1 MDMEYEGE
9 QSEEFEDFE
18 ELDEENHCAQLFF
31 QPDHTAGDVPMNA
44 QQYLTMVREEAK
56 GLDDVTCA
64 SPSKRMNTMSSN
76 IASLFEPST
85 TSRLEHIP
93 SQEWE
98 QNFLRVYEKLRS
110 DVSRGLNMSSPNA
123 RLARSPSTWCNLFSK
138 EEAPS
143 TASLISKILHID
155 IEPGLEALE
164 MDCAGMDGDG
174 SFSID
179 LRRARWFYAF
189 LTRLQTPVMGDTIS
203 TIRSL
208 IKGCIKYRLRLEA
221 DNEVVPMITNL
232 VTISRLVFGQG
243 DLK

>member
-1 MDMEYEGE
+1 MEYDGE

-18 ELDEENHCAQLFF
+18 ELDEENNNAQLFF
-31 QPDHTAGDVPMNA
+31 QPEPAPGEVPMNA

-56 GLDDVTCA
+56 GLDDVTYA

-85 TSRLEHIP
+85 NSRLEHIP

-98 QNFLRVYEKLRS
+98 QNFLRVYEKLRN
-110 DVSRGLNMSSPNA
+110 DVSRGLHLTAPSTMQ
-123 RLARSPSTWCNLFSK
+123 ARSPSTWCDLFSK

-143 TASLISKILHID
+143 TASLISKIRHID

-164 MDCAGMDGDG
+164 MDCEGMEGEG

-179 LRRARWFYAF
+179 LRRARWFYAL

-208 IKGCIKYRLRLEA
+208 IKGCINYRLSLDA

>member
-1 MDMEYEGE
+1 MDAEYDYE
-9 QSEEFEDFE
+9 QSEEEFEDFE
-18 ELDEENHCAQLFF
+18 EMDEENNCAQLFF
-31 QPDHTAGDVPMNA
+31 QPQQAADGVPTNA

-56 GLDDVTCA
+56 GLDGVKCVSYDK
-64 SPSKRMNTMSSN
+64 SMNTMSSN
-76 IASLFEPST
+76 VASLFEPAA
-85 TSRLEHIP
+85 TSRLEHVP

-98 QNFLRVYEKLRS
+98 QNFLRVYKKLRS
-110 DVSRGLNMSSPNA
+110 DVCRGLKYSSS
-123 RLARSPSTWCNLFSK
+123 LGKQARSPSTWCELFLN

-143 TASLISKILHID
+143 TASLIAKIEHID
-155 IEPGLEALE
+155 IDPGLEALE
-164 MDCAGMDGDG
+164 MECEKGDG

-179 LRRARWFYAF
+179 LRRARWFYAL

-208 IKGCIKYRLRLEA
+208 IKGCIQYRRRLDA

-232 VTISRLVFGQG
+232 VTICRLVFGQG